1 MRRVLVAVILV
12 VAVVGFAWFL
22 QLQQQSE
29 TRVLTISTTTSLYD
43 TGLLENAIAPAFKKK
58 YGIELHFIPKGT
70 GAAIQDA
77 KNGASDAIMVHARS
91 KEVKFMEEG
100 YGVNRK
106 VFAYNF
112 FVIVG
117 PSDDPAGIKGL
128 SPVEA
133 LRKIAEAGRAGRAV
147 WVSRDDGSG
156 TNTKEKMLWK
166 MAGFDYDKIK
176 EEGWF
181 RRTGTGMGAT
191 LNYANNVGGYTLS
204 DTGTYLKFKKDGLI
218 SLDTLVDKGEELINI
233 YAIIIVNPEKFRKD
247 FEGAE
252 LLAKWLTSKEG
263 QEIIGEFGADQ
274 YGRPLFYP
282 IVSVL
287 ESKEKPVFDWVLRYG
302 FIEDGGKVTE
312 CPQKYRY
319 GSSLSFFEF
328 EAPAGG

>member
-1 MRRVLVAVILV
+1 MKRVLVAILLIVFVISI
-12 VAVVGFAWFL
+12 AWVL
-22 QLQQQSE
+22 QVQHQNQ

-43 TGLLENAIAPAFKKK
+43 TGLLEEAIAPAFKEK

-106 VFAYNF
+106 IFAYNF

-117 PSDDPAGIKGL
+117 PPEDPAEIKGL

-133 LRKIAEAGRAGRAV
+133 LKKIAEAGRSGKAI

-156 TNTKEKMLWK
+156 TNTKEKALWK
-166 MAGFDYDKIK
+166 MAGFDYAEIK
-176 EEGWF
+176 EENWF

-204 DTGTYLKFKKDGLI
+204 DTGTYLKFRKDGLI
-218 SLDTLVDKGEELINI
+218 SLEALVDKGEELINI
-233 YAIIIVNPEKFRKD
+233 YAIIIVNPEKFQKD
-247 FEGAE
+247 FEGAI
-252 LLAKWLTSKEG
+252 LLAKWLTSREG
-263 QEIIGEFGADQ
+263 QKIIGQFGVDQ
-274 YGRPLFYP
+274 YDKPLFFP

-287 ESKEKPVFDWVLRYG
+287 EKKEEPIYDWILRYG
-302 FIEDGGKVTE
+302 LIEDGDKLTE
-312 CPQKYRY
+312 CPQRYRY
-319 GSSLSFFEF
+319 QSSLTFFEVNQT
-328 EAPAGG
+328 